1 MSKDPN
7 ANIDPNVNPNQA
19 DPNAAGGN
27 NTPPAADPNAPK
39 TYTEDEVKMLLQRE
53 ADRRVT
59 PIAEKL
65 NQTVKEFEEFKKAQM
80 TEADRLKYEKEQ
92 EINNLRQVAQ
102 ENASKVAKYQTLA
115 EINKRGWDES
125 VLDFLISDNED
136 LVREKADKMQKLIE
150 AEAQRR
156 ANDALNKTKT
166 NIPAG
171 SNTNS
176 TTDVK
181 IDLKDPKAVYEA
193 VKSGKL
199 SIYQK

>member
-1 MSKDPN
+1 MSKDAN
-7 ANIDPNVNPNQA
+7 ANIDTNDQNITQPV
-19 DPNAAGGN
+19 DN
-27 NTPPAADPNAPK
+27 NTDPQPK
-39 TYTEDEVKMLLQRE
+39 TYTEDEVKMLLQKE

-65 NQTVKEFEEFKKAQM
+65 HQTMKEFEDFKKAQM
-80 TEADRLKYEKEQ
+80 SEAERLKYEKEQ
-92 EINNLRQVAQ
+92 EINTLRQSAQ
-102 ENASKVAKYQTLA
+102 EYASKVAKYQTLA

-136 LVREKADKMQKLIE
+136 VVREKADKMQKLIE

-176 TTDVK
+176 TTDAKV
-181 IDLKDPKAVYEA
+181 DLKDAKAVYEA

>member
-1 MSKDPN
+1 
-7 ANIDPNVNPNQA
+7 
-19 DPNAAGGN
+19 
-27 NTPPAADPNAPK
+27 
-39 TYTEDEVKMLLQRE
+39 
-53 ADRRVT
+53 
-59 PIAEKL
+59 
-65 NQTVKEFEEFKKAQM
+65 
-80 TEADRLKYEKEQ
+80 
-92 EINNLRQVAQ
+92 
-102 ENASKVAKYQTLA
+102 
-115 EINKRGWDES
+115 
-125 VLDFLISDNED
+125 
-136 LVREKADKMQKLIE
+136 MQKLIE

-156 ANDALNKTKT
+156 ANDALSKTKT

>member
-1 MSKDPN
+1 MPSD
-7 ANIDPNVNPNQA
+7 NIQNTEVAEQPTETVQEINQ
-19 DPNAAGGN
+19 
-27 NTPPAADPNAPK
+27 PK
-39 TYTEDEVKMLLQRE
+39 TYTEDEVKMMLQKE
-53 ADRRVT
+53 TDRRVT
-59 PIAEKL
+59 PISEKL
-65 NQTVKEFEEFKKAQM
+65 HQTIKEFEEFKKAQM
-80 TEADRLKYEKEQ
+80 SEAERLKYEKEQ
-92 EINNLRQVAQ
+92 EINALRQTAQ

-125 VLDFLISDNED
+125 VLDFVISDNED
-136 LVREKADKMQKLIE
+136 LVKEKADKLQKFIDM
-150 AEAQRR
+150 EAQRR
-156 ANDALNKTKT
+156 ANDALLKSKP

>member
-19 DPNAAGGN
+19 DPNADGGN
-27 NTPPAADPNAPK
+27 NTPPAADQNAPK

-65 NQTVKEFEEFKKAQM
+65 NQTMKEFEEFKKAQM

>member
-1 MSKDPN
+1 MSKDAN
-7 ANIDPNVNPNQA
+7 ANIDTNDQNTTPPV
-19 DPNAAGGN
+19 DN
-27 NTPPAADPNAPK
+27 NTDPQPK
-39 TYTEDEVKMLLQRE
+39 TYTEDEVKMLLQKE

-65 NQTVKEFEEFKKAQM
+65 HQTMKEFEDFKKAQM
-80 TEADRLKYEKEQ
+80 SEAERLKYEKEQ
-92 EINNLRQVAQ
+92 EINTLRQSAQ
-102 ENASKVAKYQTLA
+102 EYASKVAKYQTMA

-136 LVREKADKMQKLIE
+136 VVREKADKMQKLIE

-176 TTDVK
+176 TTDAKV
-181 IDLKDPKAVYEA
+181 DLKDAKAVYEA

>member
-1 MSKDPN
+1 MSKDSN
-7 ANIDPNVNPNQA
+7 ANIDTNDQNIDQPV
-19 DPNAAGGN
+19 DN
-27 NTPPAADPNAPK
+27 NTDPQPK
-39 TYTEDEVKMLLQRE
+39 TYTEDEVKMLLQKE

-65 NQTVKEFEEFKKAQM
+65 HQTMKEFEDFKKAQM
-80 TEADRLKYEKEQ
+80 SEAERLKYEKEQ
-92 EINNLRQVAQ
+92 EINALRQSAQ
-102 ENASKVAKYQTLA
+102 EYASKVAKYQTMA

-150 AEAQRR
+150 AEAQKR

-176 TTDVK
+176 TTDAKV
-181 IDLKDPKAVYEA
+181 DLKDAKAVYEA

>member
-7 ANIDPNVNPNQA
+7 ANIDTNDQNTTPPV
-19 DPNAAGGN
+19 DN
-27 NTPPAADPNAPK
+27 NTDPQPK
-39 TYTEDEVKMLLQRE
+39 TYTEDEVKMLLQKE
-53 ADRRVT
+53 TDRRVT
-59 PIAEKL
+59 PISEKL
-65 NQTVKEFEEFKKAQM
+65 HQTMKEFEDFKKAQM
-80 TEADRLKYEKEQ
+80 SEAERLKYEKEQ
-92 EINNLRQVAQ
+92 EINTLRQSAQ
-102 ENASKVAKYQTLA
+102 EYASKVAKYQTLA

-136 LVREKADKMQKLIE
+136 VVREKADKMQKLIE

-176 TTDVK
+176 TSDVK

-199 SIYQK
+199 SMYQK